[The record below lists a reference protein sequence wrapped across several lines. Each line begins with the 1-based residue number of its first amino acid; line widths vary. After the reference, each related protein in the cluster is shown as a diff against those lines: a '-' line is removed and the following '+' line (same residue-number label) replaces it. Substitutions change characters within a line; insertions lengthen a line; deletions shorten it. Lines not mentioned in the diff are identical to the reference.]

1 METAIGHSN
10 WRTGPTDLL
19 AELYSRIL
27 TAKRELNSL
36 ISEYAEYFIQTSKA
50 IINTYNLSTE
60 AKISLIDFTEK
71 MVRLVNKA
79 YPQIDQKL
87 TALENSLKNNNVK
100 IEITRK
106 STMHIVAEEGWFI
119 ICIAARF
126 KFWFTGK
133 LPVLKRGVLGSFPY
147 GRLQELPTSK
157 N

>member
-10 WRTGPTDLL
+10 CRTDSTDLL
-19 AELYSRIL
+19 AEQYSRIL
-27 TAKRELNSL
+27 TAKRELYSP

-100 IEITRK
+100 IEIARK

-119 ICIAARF
+119 IA
-126 KFWFTGK
+126 
-133 LPVLKRGVLGSFPY
+133 S
-147 GRLQELPTSK
+147 
-157 N
+157 